1 MVISDAHQ
9 LLFVHVQ
16 KTGGS
21 TIDNR
26 FAEVF
31 PDARQVPGLDRHA
44 TLTQILEGEPGLS
57 AYWTVGFVRNPWARM
72 LSWFRMVERFKE
84 RADKGRRG
92 ADAFMKKNQ
101 FIKGVAEACPDFETF
116 VMKGPDQ
123 WARLRTPQVRY
134 LTSKTRRADFIGR
147 QETLE
152 ADLRAI
158 FARLELPWE
167 PLQSVN
173 VDKRRPD
180 YHELYTDPMRR
191 RIGRLAHKQEVAHD
205 DAVDGPILLLDDKE
219 RLGEQR
225 VATFEGGREHHARVV
240 RALERGGLRLIK
252 VA

>member
-1 MVISDAHQ
+1 MVISDAHK

-26 FAEVF
+26 FDEVLG
-31 PDARQVPGLDRHA
+31 DARAVPGLDRHA
-44 TLTQILEGEPGLS
+44 TLGQILEAEPGLA

-72 LSWFRMVERFKE
+72 LSWFRMVERLKD
-84 RADKGRRG
+84 RAEKGRRG
-92 ADAFMKKNQ
+92 ADKFLKNNP
-101 FIKGVAEACPDFETF
+101 FIKGVATSCPDFETF

-123 WARLRTPQVRY
+123 WARLRIPQVRY

-173 VDKRRPD
+173 VDKKRPD
-180 YHELYTDPMRR
+180 YHEMYTDPMRR
-191 RIGRLAHKQEVAHD
+191 RVEELFAKDIAAFD
-205 DAVDGPILLLDDKE
+205 YS
-219 RLGEQR
+219 
-225 VATFEGGREHHARVV
+225 F
-240 RALERGGLRLIK
+240 
-252 VA
+252 

>member
-1 MVISDAHQ
+1 MVISDAHK

-26 FAEVF
+26 LDEVLD
-31 PDARQVPGLDRHA
+31 DARHVPGVDRHA
-44 TLTQILEGEPGLS
+44 TLGQILQAEPGLA

-84 RADKGRRG
+84 RAEKGRRG
-92 ADAFMKKNQ
+92 ADAFLKKNQ

-173 VDKRRPD
+173 VDKSRPD

-191 RIGRLAHKQEVAHD
+191 RIEELFAKDIAAFD
-205 DAVDGPILLLDDKE
+205 YS
-219 RLGEQR
+219 
-225 VATFEGGREHHARVV
+225 F
-240 RALERGGLRLIK
+240 
-252 VA
+252 